1 VGKKHHSSTKS
12 PLPKNWRKDVGG
24 IAASNASSP
33 TTKRKSTRN
42 KNSTDGAPVY
52 VEVLTEEH
60 GVIEVAE
67 TAIGTRPPVF
77 IAAPSIS
84 THWEERTKVLPPG
97 ATGAPEHADDE
108 VCWQCGGN
116 LCDWI
121 EYSAEL
127 LAIVDEKFPMNGEGV
142 RVGILTNEEV
152 APAKNQFV
160 FYRSFMNTRY
170 CKLGQSKE

>member
-1 VGKKHHSSTKS
+1 M
-12 PLPKNWRKDVGG
+12 
-24 IAASNASSP
+24 
-33 TTKRKSTRN
+33 
-42 KNSTDGAPVY
+42 
-52 VEVLTEEH
+52 
-60 GVIEVAE
+60 
-67 TAIGTRPPVF
+67 
-77 IAAPSIS
+77 
-84 THWEERTKVLPPG
+84 
-97 ATGAPEHADDE
+97 
-108 VCWQCGGN
+108 CWQCGGN

-127 LAIVDEKFPMNGEGV
+127 LAIVDEKFPTNGEGV